1 MIHSITSY
9 FAKKKVKGQRWY
21 ENAIE
26 DFGRS
31 TDKACFLTDECYKRE
46 LTFFLKLIDQFKIND
61 SGLFHIDGQNV
72 RLVKVDFIPSSYQR
86 NDLEYCNSS
95 STLFYA
101 KEFETRIQYMKG
113 YFFEMVRTLGVDKT
127 KAFLKAQI

>member
-1 MIHSITSY
+1 MIHCIASHL
-9 FAKKKVKGQRWY
+9 AKKKVKGQRWY

-46 LTFFLKLIDQFKIND
+46 LTFFLKLIEQFKIND

-86 NDLEYCNSS
+86 NDLKYCNAS
-95 STLFYA
+95 STVFYA
-101 KEFETRIQYMKG
+101 KEFETRIQFMKG
-113 YFFEMVRTLGVDKT
+113 YFFEMVRTLGVDNT

>member
-9 FAKKKVKGQRWY
+9 FAKKKVKGQPWY

-26 DFGRS
+26 EFGRS
-31 TDKACFLTDECYKRE
+31 TDKAWFLTDECYKRE
-46 LTFFLKLIDQFKIND
+46 LSFFLKLIEQFKIND

-113 YFFEMVRTLGVDKT
+113 YFFEMVRTLGVDRT